1 MKDWELKL
9 ERIKSNYLCNY
20 YIVYLYYQLLI
31 ELEGKIDFSFIKV
44 VKNIHLSTKGMMQ
57 FGGSEER
64 PSPSLL
70 SSRLQKIYNFTF
82 PSTSPFTPPLHP
94 SNQTHPNSYHE
105 QLESF
110 VVRSQLPKKNCY
122 FVREPNWKFSKE
134 KKIIL
139 QATILTKNK
148 KS

>member
-1 MKDWELKL
+1 M
-9 ERIKSNYLCNY
+9 IKRL
-20 YIVYLYYQLLI
+20 
-31 ELEGKIDFSFIKV
+31 
-44 VKNIHLSTKGMMQ
+44 HLSTKGMMQ

-148 KS
+148 NTPFRWYFRNNFCSFYHILFAVTDKNNAVDILII